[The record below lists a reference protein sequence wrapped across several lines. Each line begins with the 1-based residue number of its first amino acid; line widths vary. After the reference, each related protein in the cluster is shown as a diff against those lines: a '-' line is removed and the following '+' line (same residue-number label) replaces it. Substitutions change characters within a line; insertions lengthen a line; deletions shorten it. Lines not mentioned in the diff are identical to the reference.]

1 MCRVATLYAYVGRT
15 QGVAPRRILIYD
27 EYPAINR
34 RATIGTP
41 LRGYQV
47 HTCINSRREN
57 RGYSGWATCRRK
69 RNAQRLR
76 DMPPTV
82 ATPKARTHYAWVVAG
97 VTFITLLA
105 AAGARATPGV
115 ILLPLGNEFRW
126 SRATVSSI
134 VAINIFLY
142 GLMGPFAAALYQRFG
157 LRRTMMTA
165 MVLLT
170 AGYGLSTIAKH
181 YWEFVVLW
189 GVVVGMGSGM
199 AATVLGAAV
208 ANRWFTERRGLVMGV
223 LTASTAT
230 GQLVFLRTLA
240 GAATA
245 NWRWAIA
252 ITAGATAL
260 VVPVIAW
267 LMRDDPRDVGLRPY
281 GEPEPAPS
289 PGGSRGNEAV
299 VAASRSSRLPSAA
312 TNPAVMAINALVEAS
327 RARDF
332 WLLAGSF
339 FVCGASTN
347 GLIGTHFIAA
357 AFDCGIPE
365 VNSSLLLMAM
375 GVFDLVGT
383 TASGWL
389 SDRFNC
395 RYLLFGYYGLR
406 GLSLLFL
413 PHALLGPAAG
423 LGVFAV
429 FYGLDW
435 IATVPPT
442 VRLTGEIFGR
452 EKASIVFGWVVA
464 AHQVG
469 AAFAAYAA
477 GALRTQF
484 GSYQYAFIGAGALC
498 VLAAMIVL
506 PIAKARN
513 PAVASG

>member
-1 MCRVATLYAYVGRT
+1 MS
-15 QGVAPRRILIYD
+15 
-27 EYPAINR
+27 PAR
-34 RATIGTP
+34 
-41 LRGYQV
+41 
-47 HTCINSRREN
+47 SRLH
-57 RGYSGWATCRRK
+57 YGWI
-69 RNAQRLR
+69 
-76 DMPPTV
+76 
-82 ATPKARTHYAWVVAG
+82 VAG
-97 VTFITLLA
+97 VTFLTLLA
-105 AAGARATPGV
+105 AAGSRATPGV
-115 ILLPLGNEFRW
+115 ILLPLGNEFQW

-134 VAINIFLY
+134 VSINIFLY
-142 GLMGPFAAALYQRFG
+142 GLIGPFAAALYQRFG
-157 LRRTMMTA
+157 LRRTMVSA
-165 MVLLT
+165 MALLT
-170 AGYGLSTIAKH
+170 LGYGLSTQATH
-181 YWEFVVLW
+181 YWQFVVLW
-189 GVVVGMGSGM
+189 GFVVGAGSGM

-208 ANRWFTERRGLVMGV
+208 ANRWFTERRGLVMGI

-230 GQLVFLRTLA
+230 GQLVFLRSLA
-240 GAATA
+240 GAATVD
-245 NWRWAIA
+245 WRWAIA
-252 ITAGATAL
+252 ITAGATAI
-260 VVPVIAW
+260 VIPVIW
-267 LMRDDPRDVGLRPY
+267 FFMRDDPRDVGLRPY
-281 GEPEPAPS
+281 GEPGAPDETPAVTPT
-289 PGGSRGNEAV
+289 V
-299 VAASRSSRLPSAA
+299 
-312 TNPAVMAINALVEAS
+312 NPAVRAINVLREAT
-327 RARDF
+327 RVRDF

-365 VNSSLLLMAM
+365 VQSAFLLMLM
-375 GVFDLVGT
+375 GLFDLVGT

-442 VRLTGEIFGR
+442 VRLTGEVFGR

-469 AAFAAYAA
+469 AACAAYAA

-498 VLAAMIVL
+498 VFAALIVL
-506 PIAKARN
+506 PIARLRN
-513 PAVASG
+513 TAVAATA